1 MEYLLSQIWI
11 CLGLIALIAGLAGW
25 FLRGGSKNKI
35 KAAEEEWKVKL
46 ARAQNER
53 DYYASEVKNLNAMAE
68 DRGSVEQNY
77 QNEKQELSV
86 RLEDMRMDAEMTSE
100 AFKDQESLLKQQ
112 ALELDESQRALSA
125 KHDTEHQFEKKLID
139 YEGDVEKSTIALRTA
154 EEKISDLQTEL
165 DSTKIQLLDTTDKLA
180 ITEGLWIDSQNV
192 AAKEG
197 QTILLV
203 KDKENAQRQNPS
215 PAPIQKKEKVIEA
228 RGIPGSGSLL
238 SMATSSVEIVDAH
251 DTRPVND
258 KVTEQHFL
266 DSAVTTGANSTKTT
280 EQALDDAFAETD
292 RNVQSEKIESKKT
305 VVSTTQE
312 NELKKSDT
320 NKRHVDKNTDDTD
333 DRVDYK
339 SATLAGAGA
348 AALGMAGKMKDKLT
362 QVKDDLLDKVD
373 PSSDVY
379 TMQDIHIIN
388 SEEGKHLSQMNI
400 MSTEDMIDKCSSQ
413 EGVERIAKSMGKESW
428 VVRSWVSMADL
439 MRVQGIDTVNAELL
453 ELSGISSVQ
462 ALASAKLSKLTESI
476 KIIHK
481 HVGKTNHVPDSDEI
495 EKWVKSAE
503 SLPKRLD
510 DNLDKL

>member
-1 MEYLLSQIWI
+1 MDYLLSQIWI
-11 CLGLIALIAGLAGW
+11 CLGLIALIAGFAGW
-25 FLRGGSKNKI
+25 FLRGSSKNKI
-35 KAAEEEWKVKL
+35 KAIEEEWKVKL

-53 DYYASEVKNLNAMAE
+53 DYYAGEVKNLNAMAE
-68 DRGSVEQNY
+68 NRESVEQNY
-77 QNEKQELSV
+77 QNEKQALSV

-100 AFKDQESLLKQQ
+100 AFNDQERLLKQQ
-112 ALELDESQRALSA
+112 ALELEESQHALST
-125 KHDTEHQFEKKLID
+125 KHDTEHQFEKKLVD
-139 YEGDVEKSTIALRTA
+139 YEGNVEKSALALRTA
-154 EEKISDLQTEL
+154 EENISDLQTEL

-180 ITEGLWIDSQNV
+180 ITEGLLVESKNTTV
-192 AAKEG
+192 KEG

-203 KDKENAQRQNPS
+203 KDKENAQRPS
-215 PAPIQKKEKVIEA
+215 PAPIQKKGEVTPV
-228 RGIPGSGSLL
+228 RGIFGTGNLL
-238 SMATSSVEIVDAH
+238 SVATSSVEIVDAH
-251 DTRPVND
+251 DTRSKLVD
-258 KVTEQHFL
+258 VTRSV
-266 DSAVTTGANSTKTT
+266 DTAKTT
-280 EQALDDAFAETD
+280 EQALDDAFSETD
-292 RNVQSEKIESKKT
+292 LNIQAENEKISA
-305 VVSTTQE
+305 SITQE
-312 NELKKSDT
+312 NTPQEGD
-320 NKRHVDKNTDDTD
+320 VDKNTNS
-333 DRVDYK
+333 VDYK

-379 TMQDIHIIN
+379 TVQDIHIIN
-388 SEEGKHLSQMNI
+388 SEEGKHLSQMSI
-400 MSTEDMIDKCSSQ
+400 MSTEDLVDKCSSQ

-439 MRVQGIDTVNAELL
+439 MRVQGVDTVNAELL

-462 ALASAKLSKLTESI
+462 TLASAKLQKLTESI

-495 EKWVKSAE
+495 EKWIKSAE